1 MKGKLIKKIIACAC
15 SLALAGALVPAMA
28 VSAFAAAG
36 DPVVF
41 TVQAQ
46 EIGTDT
52 AKVIKEYTEADLAEI
67 TANYPPKYYVMNGS
81 NGTTVYSATKYI
93 ELDSLLYEFS
103 QWDDG
108 AYFIPTCYKKGSTTE
123 TELYG
128 KCAYSYDMMDE
139 NGYFWPNQTGT
150 SGEKYTGDGGDVWWN
165 GPVLATTYSKAGLGG
180 ESGYT
185 TAVEAGNAASANTP
199 EDGNRI
205 MMGSSYSDLQEGNVT
220 GGFTFCSG
228 VTGLVIYYP
237 HSLSTAKVTAPTL
250 TYNGKT
256 QTVVPTV
263 KDADGDTL
271 STSNYVVYGNKVKK
285 AGTYKISVLGKDQ
298 SAEYGK
304 STITYKNW
312 NGSKTIKVK
321 VNMKK
326 PGKLKVKS
334 GKKKI
339 TVKWAANGAT
349 KYKVFYKAQGA
360 KKWTKTKA
368 TKATSKTIKKLGTG
382 KKYQVKVVATASGV
396 GSKTFKTVTSKVVK

>member
-67 TANYPPKYYVMNGS
+67 TANYPPKYYVMNG
-81 NGTTVYSATKYI
+81 TTVYSATKYI

-128 KCAYSYDMMDE
+128 KCVYSYDMMDE
-139 NGYFWPNQTGT
+139 NGYFWPGQTGAEN
-150 SGEKYTGDGGDVWWN
+150 EKYTGDGGDVWWN
-165 GPVLATTYSKAGLGG
+165 GPVLATTYSSAKLGDG
-180 ESGYT
+180 TYS
-185 TAVEAGNAASANTP
+185 TAVEAGNAASAAEP
-199 EDGNRI
+199 ADGNRI

-263 KDADGDTL
+263 KDANGKAL
-271 STSNYVVYGNKVKK
+271 ATSDYVVYGNKVKK
-285 AGTYKISVLGKDQ
+285 AGTYKISVLGKELTDQ
-298 SAEYGK
+298 QIGSSK
-304 STITYKNW
+304 NKISYKNW